1 MSFQVQKELPRAAVV
16 LSKLPLSPELQAQ
29 VKKDQEEIKAILRGD
44 DNRKIMII
52 GPCSAWPEDAV
63 LDYAAQLKPT
73 AEKVSHKI
81 KIVMRTYL
89 QKPRTTVGWL
99 GPINQPNP
107 FEEPDL
113 ETGTYY
119 CREMM
124 IKAVEMGYALADEA
138 LFTHN
143 DSYYVDLL
151 SWIAIGAR
159 SAEDQEHRIFASMI
173 EHPVGLKNPTSGD
186 LNIAVNSVIAAQYSH
201 VFAFHGQQIKTDGNP
216 YAHLILRG
224 GGGFPN
230 HDLETLITATQKLAD
245 KNIKNPSIIVD
256 LSHDNSLNTQT
267 GKKDPDLQ
275 PQVLAQVL
283 KSMKDNPEIANSIK
297 GFMAESFIKSG
308 KQDATAFNSPNELNY
323 GQSITDGCLGIEE
336 TKQMLEDLA
345 ETL

>member
-16 LSKLPLSPELQAQ
+16 LSKLPLAPELQAQ
-29 VKKDQEEIKAILRGD
+29 VAQDQAELKALLRGED
-44 DNRKIMII
+44 KRKIMII

-73 AEKVSHKI
+73 VDKVSDKL
-81 KIVMRTYL
+81 KIVLRTYL
-89 QKPRTTVGWL
+89 QKPRTTIGWL
-99 GPINQPNP
+99 GPINQPDP
-107 FEEPDL
+107 FAEADL
-113 ETGTYY
+113 ETGTMY
-119 CREMM
+119 CRTMM
-124 IKAVEMGYALADEA
+124 LKAVEMGYALADEA

-186 LNIAVNSVIAAQYSH
+186 LTIAVNSVIAAQYSH
-201 VFAFHGQQIKTDGNP
+201 MFAFHGQQIKTDGNP

-224 GGGFPN
+224 GGGLPN
-230 HDLETLITATQKLAD
+230 YDLTTLENVTSKLKE
-245 KNIKNPSIIVD
+245 KNIQNPSIIVD
-256 LSHDNSLNTQT
+256 LSHDNSLNVAT
-267 GKKDPDLQ
+267 GKKDPELQ
-275 PQVLAQVL
+275 PAVLKEVLA
-283 KSMKDNPEIANSIK
+283 SMKQNPSIAETVK

-308 KQDATAFNSPNELNY
+308 KQDATTVSSADDLNY

-336 TKQMLEDLA
+336 TKAMLNDLA
-345 ETL
+345 QSL